1 MNLTTLLHILRARWL
16 TIASVALLAI
26 LVTAIVSLFM
36 PRTYTA
42 TTELIVDAKA
52 QDPISGQLLSSRM
65 IVGYLATQVDIVRSR
80 NVAEKV
86 IEAQKLNL
94 DPILLAKYRET
105 HEGDEASSAWLLG
118 YLKGGLSVAPKREST
133 VLGISFSGEDPELA
147 ARLANAFATAYI
159 HTSLE
164 LRVEPA
170 RQITHW
176 YEEQLASMRE
186 TLMANQNALTSYQ
199 EEHGIV
205 ASDRVDLESAKLA
218 ELSSMLTAAQSER
231 LDTQSRNNQ
240 VTTSPNSAL
249 SSKALENPQIQ
260 QLSSDLVQAQGRLR
274 ELNAHVGTNHPDY
287 RQALAEV
294 DTLNRQLN
302 RTIEMVN
309 RGLRSSVELS
319 QSREEQL
326 KGELEIQKNLVLQ
339 LSRNRNQLNL
349 LQQEVDSAQA
359 AYDAALGRSIQT
371 RLESQ
376 IAQTDVA
383 VLNSA
388 TAPARPTSPKPTMNL
403 LLASIFGLLLGGALA
418 LCREWLD
425 RRVRSADDLIYG
437 LGLPVLAYIPSEG
450 RNWAG
455 GKQQASK

>member
-16 TIASVALLAI
+16 TIASVTLLAI
-26 LVTAIVSLFM
+26 LITGVVSLFM

-42 TTELIVDAKA
+42 TNELIVDAKA

-65 IVGYLATQVDIVRSR
+65 IAGYLATQVDIVRSR

-86 IEAQKLNL
+86 IEAQGLQL
-94 DPILLAKYRET
+94 DPQLLAQYRT
-105 HEGDEASSAWLLG
+105 NNDGDEVSRAWLLG
-118 YLKGGLSVAPKREST
+118 YLKGGLSVAPKRESS
-133 VLGISFSGEDPELA
+133 VLGISFSAEDPELA
-147 ARLANAFATAYI
+147 ARVANAFATAYI

-170 RQITHW
+170 RQITQW
-176 YEEQLASMRE
+176 YEQQLGSLRE

-199 EEHGIV
+199 EERGIV
-205 ASDRVDLESAKLA
+205 ASDRVDVESAKLA

-231 LDTQSRNNQ
+231 LDTQSRNDQ
-240 VTTSPNSAL
+240 ATTNPNDPLSAR
-249 SSKALENPQIQ
+249 ALENPQIQ
-260 QLSSDLVQAQGRLR
+260 QLSSDLVQAQARLR
-274 ELNAHVGTNHPDY
+274 ELNSQVGTSHPDY

-294 DTLNRQLN
+294 DTINRQLN
-302 RTIEMVN
+302 RTTELVN

-339 LSRNRNQLNL
+339 LNRNRNQLNL

-383 VLNSA
+383 VLNFA
-388 TAPARPTSPKPTMNL
+388 TAPVYPTSPRPKVNL

-425 RRVRSADDLIYG
+425 RRVRSADDLVNG

-455 GKQQASK
+455 GSRVG

>member
-1 MNLTTLLHILRARWL
+1 MNLTTLFHILRARWL
-16 TIASVALLAI
+16 TIATITLLAVLI
-26 LVTAIVSLFM
+26 TGIITLFM
-36 PRTYTA
+36 PRTYNA
-42 TTELIVDAKA
+42 TNELIVDAKA
-52 QDPISGQLLSSRM
+52 QDPISGQFLSSRM

-80 NVAEKV
+80 NVSEKV
-86 IEAQKLNL
+86 IDAQNLNT
-94 DPILLAKYRET
+94 DPQLLAEYHQN
-105 HEGDEASSAWLLG
+105 HEGSEVSRRWLLD
-118 YLKGGLSVAPKREST
+118 YLKDGLSVVPKRESS
-133 VLGISFSGEDPELA
+133 VLGISFSAPDPELA
-147 ARLANAFATAYI
+147 ARLANAFATTYI

-170 RQITHW
+170 RQITRW
-176 YEEQLASMRE
+176 YEQQLLSLRD
-186 TLMANQNALTSYQ
+186 TLMTNQNALSSYQ

-231 LDTQSRNNQ
+231 LDTQSRSNQ
-240 VTTSPNSAL
+240 ATTNPSDAL
-249 SSKALENPQIQ
+249 SARALENPQIQ
-260 QLSSDLVQAQGRLR
+260 QLSSDLVQAQARLR
-274 ELNAHVGTNHPDY
+274 ELNAQVGTSHPDY

-294 DTLNRQLN
+294 DTINRQLD
-302 RTIEMVN
+302 RTTEWVN

-339 LSRNRNQLNL
+339 LNRNRHQLNL

-359 AYDAALGRSIQT
+359 AYDAALARSIQT

-383 VLNSA
+383 VLNFA
-388 TAPARPTSPKPTMNL
+388 TAPTRPTSPKPMINL
-403 LLASIFGLLLGGALA
+403 LLAGILGLLLGGAVA
-418 LCREWLD
+418 LCQEWLD
-425 RRVRSADDLIYG
+425 RRVRSIDDLVNG

-455 GKQQASK
+455 GKRAHL